1 MSLETVNASLAI
13 PALPFDIEFLPQA
26 TCLVGG
32 AVRDAFL
39 GRKGNYLDLDFV
51 VPENSIEIAK
61 QIACHYNGGFVV
73 LDQARQI
80 ARVVFPQATLDF
92 ALQEGNCLETD
103 LKRRDFTINAIA
115 YDVRQQKIIDP
126 LGGIRDLERKIIR
139 MVSPENLRDD
149 PLRLLRGYR
158 QAAQLDF
165 KIEPETR
172 KTIQSLAGLLS
183 KIAAERVQTE
193 LNYLLACSL
202 GNTWLKSAWE
212 DGLIELWF
220 NQVDADTIAELEAVE
235 ETGSFLTATYPGFG
249 APRTRSASKTS
260 GSLRDRCHQWLALA
274 KLATLVSSNI
284 PTAEFELER
293 LKYSRSHIRAVLGT
307 IKHLHHLQTLT
318 DEMSLPE
325 QYFFFLEVKKI
336 FPIIAVK
343 AIAKGIPK
351 SIIVPLVER
360 YLNPSDPVAY
370 PKSVVTGNDLIRE
383 LQIKPSPAIGKL
395 LTEIQ
400 IAYIEGKIS
409 NSHEALQFA
418 KQLIID
424 N

>member
-1 MSLETVNASLAI
+1 MTLETVNVSLAI

-61 QIACHYNGGFVV
+61 QIARHYNGGFVV

-92 ALQEGNCLETD
+92 ALQEGDCLETD

-115 YDVRQQKIIDP
+115 YDIRRQKIIDP

-235 ETGSFLTATYPGFG
+235 ETGRFLTVTYPGFG
-249 APRTRSASKTS
+249 
-260 GSLRDRCHQWLALA
+260 DRCHQWLALA
-274 KLATLVSSNI
+274 KLATLVSSDI
-284 PTAEFELER
+284 PTAELELER
-293 LKYSRSHIRAVLGT
+293 LKYSRSYIRAVLGT

-318 DEMSLPE
+318 DEMSLRE

-360 YLNPSDPVAY
+360 YLNPNDPVVY

-383 LQIKPSPAIGKL
+383 LQIQPSPAIGKL

>member
-1 MSLETVNASLAI
+1 MTLETVNVSLAI

-39 GRKGNYLDLDFV
+39 ERKGNYLDLDFV

-61 QIACHYNGGFVV
+61 QIARHYNGGFVV

-92 ALQEGNCLETD
+92 ALQEGDCLETD

-115 YDVRQQKIIDP
+115 YDIRQQKIIDP

-212 DGLIELWF
+212 DGLIGLWF
-220 NQVDADTIAELEAVE
+220 NQVDVDTIAELEAVE
-235 ETGSFLTATYPGFG
+235 ATGHFLTATYPGFG
-249 APRTRSASKTS
+249 
-260 GSLRDRCHQWLALA
+260 DRCNQWLGLA
-274 KLATLVSSNI
+274 KLATLVSSDI

-293 LKYSRSHIRAVLGT
+293 LKYSRSYIRAVLGT

-318 DEMSLPE
+318 DGMSLPE

-351 SIIVPLVER
+351 SIIIPLVKR
-360 YLNPSDPVAY
+360 YLNPSDLVVY
-370 PKSVVTGNDLIRE
+370 PKSLVTGNDLIRE
-383 LQIKPSPAIGKL
+383 LHIKPSPAIGKL

>member
-1 MSLETVNASLAI
+1 MSLETLNVSLAI
-13 PALPFDIEFLPQA
+13 PPLPFDVELLPEA

-39 GRKGNYLDLDFV
+39 ERKGNYLDLDFV
-51 VPENSIEIAK
+51 VPENSVATAK
-61 QIACHYNGGFVV
+61 QIARRYNGGFVV

-92 ALQEGNCLETD
+92 ALQEGDCLETD

-126 LGGIRDLERKIIR
+126 LGGIKDLKRKIIR
-139 MVSPENLRDD
+139 MVSPKNLQDD

-158 QAAQLDF
+158 QAAQLNF
-165 KIEPETR
+165 KIDPETR

-183 KIAAERVQTE
+183 KIAAERVQSE

-212 DGLIELWF
+212 DGLIKIWF
-220 NQVDADTIAELEAVE
+220 NQVDADTIAELETVE
-235 ETGSFLTATYPGFG
+235 ETGHFFTETYPGFG
-249 APRTRSASKTS
+249 
-260 GSLRDRCHQWLALA
+260 DRCNQWLALA
-274 KLATLVSSNI
+274 KLATLVSSDI
-284 PTAEFELER
+284 STAESELER

-307 IKHLHHLQTLT
+307 IKHLHQLQTFT
-318 DEMSLPE
+318 DSMSLRE
-325 QYFFFLEVKKI
+325 QYFFFLEAKKI
-336 FPIIAVK
+336 FPIIAVR
-343 AIAKGIPK
+343 AISINLPK
-351 SIIVPLVER
+351 SQIIPLVER
-360 YLNPSDPVAY
+360 YLNQDDPVVY
-370 PKSVVTGNDLIRE
+370 PKSLVTGNDLIRE
-383 LQIKPSPAIGKL
+383 LQIKPSPVIGKL

-400 IAYIEGKIS
+400 IAYIEGKVS

-418 KQLIID
+418 KQLISSCPE
-424 N
+424 